1 MTRTFAFALAACL
14 ASVVPAAAEEARV
27 PPSVTVIGEGGV
39 SAAPDLAIV
48 SSGVVTQ
55 APTAAAALK
64 ANAAAMTKVLAA
76 VKQAGIEER
85 DVATSGIGVQPQYDY
100 GADSSNPR
108 SPRLVGYEV
117 RNVVTIR
124 SRAVDHAGDLVD
136 SLVQAGSNQIEGFS
150 FDVSDRNR
158 KLDQARREAMADARR
173 KAELY
178 AAAAGAKL
186 GAPLSIEEET
196 SGNEEPMR
204 PFAMRAKAMDAA
216 PATPIAKGEQELRA
230 RVVVRWTLEN

>member
-1 MTRTFAFALAACL
+1 MKRTFAFALLAIAAT
-14 ASVVPAAAEEARV
+14 AAPAFADEARV
-27 PPSVTVIGEGGV
+27 PPSLTVTGEGSV
-39 SAAPDLAIV
+39 SATPDIAIV

-55 APTAAAALK
+55 AQTAAAALK

-85 DVATSGIGVQPQYDY
+85 AVATSGIGVQPQYDY
-100 GADSSNPR
+100 GNDSSNPR

-124 SRAVDHAGDLVD
+124 SRNVDRAGDLVD
-136 SLVQAGSNQIEGFS
+136 GLVQAGSNQIEGLS
-150 FDVSDRNR
+150 FDVSDRNE
-158 KLDQARREAMADARR
+158 KLDEARRDAVADARR

-178 AAAAGAKL
+178 ATAAGVKL
-186 GAPLSIEEET
+186 GAPLSIEET
-196 SGNEEPMR
+196 GGLEEPVR

-216 PATPIAKGEQELRA
+216 AATPIAKGEQELRA
-230 RVVVRWTLEN
+230 RVVVRWKLEN

>member
-1 MTRTFAFALAACL
+1 MMKRTFAFALLAIAAT
-14 ASVVPAAAEEARV
+14 AAPAFADEARV
-27 PPSVTVIGEGGV
+27 PPSLTVTGEGSV
-39 SAAPDLAIV
+39 SATPDIAIV

-55 APTAAAALK
+55 AQTAAAALK

-100 GADSSNPR
+100 GNDSSNPR

-124 SRAVDHAGDLVD
+124 SRNVDRAGDLVD
-136 SLVQAGSNQIEGFS
+136 GLVQAGSNQIEGLS
-150 FDVSDRNR
+150 FDVSDRNE
-158 KLDQARREAMADARR
+158 KLDEARRDAVADARR

-178 AAAAGAKL
+178 ATAAGVKL
-186 GAPLSIEEET
+186 GAPLSIEET
-196 SGNEEPMR
+196 GGLEEPVR

-216 PATPIAKGEQELRA
+216 AATPIAKGEQELRA
-230 RVVVRWTLEN
+230 RVVVRWKLEN